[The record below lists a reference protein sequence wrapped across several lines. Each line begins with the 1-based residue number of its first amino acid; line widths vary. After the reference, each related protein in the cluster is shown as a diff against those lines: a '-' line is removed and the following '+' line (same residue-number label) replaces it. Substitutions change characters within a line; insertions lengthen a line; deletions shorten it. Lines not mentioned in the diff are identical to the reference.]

1 MELCSSTAVQ
11 SLRQVSLVQCGL
23 QHPTFCCRTFLPDK
37 LAKHQLGCTAAR
49 PMEKAGACAAPRLHP
64 RVVRP
69 PPALRPALKLP
80 AIGRDGLDRDQQPG
94 LQDFTE
100 LLEGSGVL
108 EDKELSQQLLFLIN
122 FFINKK
128 QKN

>member
-1 MELCSSTAVQ
+1 
-11 SLRQVSLVQCGL
+11 
-23 QHPTFCCRTFLPDK
+23 
-37 LAKHQLGCTAAR
+37 
-49 PMEKAGACAAPRLHP
+49 MEKPGAAPRLHP
-64 RVVRP
+64 PVSRP
-69 PPALRPALKLP
+69 PPAVRPALKLP
-80 AIGRDGLDRDQQPG
+80 AIGRDGLDRDPQPS

-128 QKN
+128 RKN